1 MLKEIHRDISIRP
14 ATAVVEQDPARKDPA
29 AGGGEGAVVVWE
41 AADPKGRLAW
51 QEAWKE
57 SGEGEVFSHPAF
69 VSAVAAPGERPHCA
83 YLRTTDGQSILYAFI
98 LRPITQDAEGRA
110 VEDDLWDIY
119 TPLVYGGPIGHG
131 VSQKALD
138 TFWVGLHS
146 WARRHGV
153 VSEIIRFTPV
163 DRHRLPYPGTLREQA
178 PHIVVE
184 LEELSEDEVIARL
197 RKSTRRA
204 YRKGLESGLSAR
216 LETTDRGIEDF
227 LAIHTE
233 TMDRV
238 DAHSSFYL
246 EEGFLRTLHRCLPGR
261 LAYVF
266 ALQDDRPVSVE
277 LILFRDGTS
286 YAYLGGTRTDALK
299 NGSTTVASVAA
310 IQEAHRRG
318 MREHVLTGGV
328 TNTSDDPLL
337 TFKRGFTR
345 DGDRRY
351 FTGEQVFLP
360 EAYEQLCSE
369 APGSNLPPSD
379 FFPYYRAF
387 ARSTE

>member
-69 VSAVAAPGERPHCA
+69 VSAVDAPGERPHCA
-83 YLRTTDGQSILYAFI
+83 YMSTT
-98 LRPITQDAEGRA
+98 
-110 VEDDLWDIY
+110 
-119 TPLVYGGPIGHG
+119 
-131 VSQKALD
+131 
-138 TFWVGLHS
+138 
-146 WARRHGV
+146 

-299 NGSTTVASVAA
+299 NGSTTVA
-310 IQEAHRRG
+310 
-318 MREHVLTGGV
+318 
-328 TNTSDDPLL
+328 
-337 TFKRGFTR
+337 
-345 DGDRRY
+345 
-351 FTGEQVFLP
+351 
-360 EAYEQLCSE
+360 
-369 APGSNLPPSD
+369 
-379 FFPYYRAF
+379 
-387 ARSTE
+387 